1 MRNIKWVALGSG
13 ITILLW
19 IILTSFNFQIDSLID
34 KTKELFKD
42 DKEEK
47 VLVVGGANSSIG
59 LDPAVVTDH
68 ESLKVTVN
76 IYDNLVKYDKDGL
89 TIVPAL
95 AESWNMSENGL
106 ICQFKIRGGIFFH
119 DGSPLNAQA
128 IAFNFNRWMDE
139 SSLYHTGNF
148 SYWNMSFGGF
158 PGIVQQVT
166 ALSDEVLEIRL
177 KQPYAPFLSILTMPA
192 FGIASPD
199 AIMTFNENLKQH
211 PVGTGPFVF
220 ETWSD
225 DDTITLRRNANY
237 WGEKAKVDKVI
248 FRTIPDEK
256 ERLEALK
263 SGKVHI
269 IDLLTREEM
278 ERVDMNKDLLIMSRP
293 YFNIGFLS
301 MNMNNEYFKSRE
313 VRQAIGH
320 LLDRDRM
327 MTYAFDELSKSANSF
342 LPPVIW
348 GHNETIKAL
357 DYNVNKAKKMLKSIG
372 LSDGFELE
380 LLVMDSPRKYF
391 PKPISLG
398 IYIKES
404 LSKANIHVN
413 LTIEPWEEVIR
424 RRNKGNYDMVLAG
437 WNGDILDPDNFLY
450 TIFASE
456 NLKQGLSNNYSYYR
470 NYQVDF
476 LLNQARQAT
485 DKAFRTSLYREVQEW
500 IHKDTPAIPL
510 AHTMTFI
517 ASRRNVVG
525 YVPNI
530 NGQEVLNMV
539 DVKNG
544 E

>member
-1 MRNIKWVALGSG
+1 MRNIKWVAIGSG
-13 ITILLW
+13 ITIVLW
-19 IILTSFNFQIDSLID
+19 IILTAFHFQIDNLMD
-34 KTKELFKD
+34 MGKEILKY

-47 VLVVGGANSSIG
+47 TLVIARANSSLG
-59 LDPAVVTDH
+59 LDPAVLTDH
-68 ESLKVTVN
+68 DSLKVTVN
-76 IYDNLVKYDKDGL
+76 IYDNLVKYDRDGVS
-89 TIVPAL
+89 IAPAL

-106 ICQFKIRGGIFFH
+106 IWQFKIRKGVFFH
-119 DGSPLNAQA
+119 DGTPLNAQA

-139 SSLYHTGNF
+139 SSVYHTGYF

-177 KQPYAPFLSILTMPA
+177 REPYAPFLSILTMPA

-199 AIMTFNENLKQH
+199 AIMTFNENLRQH
-211 PVGTGPFVF
+211 PVGTGPFIF
-220 ETWSD
+220 QSWSD
-225 DDTITLRRNANY
+225 DNTITLKRNDNY
-237 WGEKAKVDKVI
+237 WGDKGKVDKVT
-248 FRTIPDEK
+248 FKTIPDEK
-256 ERLEALK
+256 ERIEALK

-269 IDLLTREEM
+269 VDLLTKDEM
-278 ERVDMNKDLLIMSRP
+278 EAVERNKDISLIGRP
-293 YFNIGFLS
+293 YFNIGYLS
-301 MNMNNEYFKSRE
+301 MNMNNDYFKLRE

-327 MTYAFDELSKSANSF
+327 MIEAFDELSKSANSF

-357 DYNVNKAKKMLKSIG
+357 NYDVNKAKKMLDSVE
-372 LSDGFELE
+372 LSDGFKLE

-391 PKPISLG
+391 PKPIELAEYIRDSLD
-398 IYIKES
+398 
-404 LSKANIHVN
+404 KANIYVDIS
-413 LTIEPWEEVIR
+413 IEPWEEVIR
-424 RRNKGNYDMVLAG
+424 RRNKGDYDMILAG

-456 NLKQGLSNNYSYYR
+456 NLRQGLSNNYSYYR
-470 NYQVDF
+470 DPQVDF

-485 DKAFRTSLYREVQEW
+485 DQDFRSSLYREVQEL

-510 AHTMTFI
+510 VHTMTFI
-517 ASRRNVVG
+517 GVEKNVIN
-525 YVPNI
+525 YEPNI

-539 DVKNG
+539 DIKNG

>member
-1 MRNIKWVALGSG
+1 MKNIKWVALGSG
-13 ITILLW
+13 ITIILW
-19 IILTSFNFQIDSLID
+19 IILTSFNLQIDSIMD
-34 KTKELFKD
+34 KSKELLKGNN
-42 DKEEK
+42 EEK
-47 VLVVGGANSSIG
+47 ILVIGGASSSIG

-76 IYDNLVKYDKDGL
+76 IYDNLVKYHKDGAG
-89 TIVPAL
+89 IEPAL
-95 AESWNMSENGL
+95 AESWNVSENGL
-106 ICQFKIRGGIFFH
+106 IWQFKIRKGVFFH
-119 DGSPLNAQA
+119 DGTPLNAQA

-139 SSLYHTGNF
+139 NSLYHAGYF

-166 ALSDEVLEIRL
+166 ALSDEDLEIRL
-177 KQPYAPFLSILTMPA
+177 KRPYSPFLSILTMPA

-199 AIMTFNENLKQH
+199 AIMTYNENLKQH
-211 PVGTGPFVF
+211 PIGTGPFIF
-220 ETWSD
+220 ESWSD
-225 DDTITLRRNANY
+225 DNAITLKRNDNY
-237 WGEKAKVDKVI
+237 WGDKAKVGKVI
-248 FRTIPDEK
+248 FKTIPDEK
-256 ERLEALK
+256 ERLDAFK
-263 SGKVHI
+263 SGEVHI
-269 IDLLTREEM
+269 IDLLTRDEVESVGM
-278 ERVDMNKDLLIMSRP
+278 DKDLSVISRP

-301 MNMNNEYFKSRE
+301 MNMNNEYFKLKE

-320 LLDRDRM
+320 LLDRDKM
-327 MTYAFDELSKSANSF
+327 MTVAFDELSKSANSF

-357 DYNVNKAKKMLKSIG
+357 DYDVNKAKRMLRSVG

-391 PKPISLG
+391 PKPIYLG
-398 IYIKES
+398 SYIRES
-404 LSKANIHVN
+404 LLKANINVN
-413 LTIEPWEEVIR
+413 VTIEPWEEVIKK
-424 RRNKGNYDMVLAG
+424 RNRGSYDMVLAG
-437 WNGDILDPDNFLY
+437 WNGDIVDPDNFLY

-470 NYQVDF
+470 NPQVDL

-485 DKAFRTSLYREVQEW
+485 NIAFRTSLYREVQEL

-517 ASRRNVVG
+517 GTRRNVVG
-525 YVPNI
+525 YVANI

-539 DVKNG
+539 DVKDG